1 LGVEEGGAVYSKE
14 VYYRESMVFNVVT
27 ILFNIPENVATVR
40 DVVV

>member
-14 VYYRESMVFNVVT
+14 VCYQESTVFNVAT
-27 ILFNIPENVATVR
+27 ILFNIPENVATAR